1 LTFDI
6 KRTRDYLQELDFK
19 TLFNE
24 LGWSRPKNPKPVDMV
39 VENATYKRREIAELS
54 GVSIFEITAQNGKI
68 PNADVRKAI
77 HKEISSLY
85 HENLLI
91 FLDWV
96 NERHTQSLWYWVKR
110 DGSKRYPREHLYVT
124 GQPGDLSL
132 SKLEAMVFDV
142 GDFDESG
149 DAPDVLE
156 VANRLK
162 KALDV
167 ERVTKRFYEDF
178 RKEHLRFLD
187 YIDGINDE
195 RDRRWYASVLLNRLM
210 FIYFLQRKWFL
221 DNGNP
226 DYLQDKLA
234 ESRERGA
241 NLYYSQF
248 LNLLFFEGFAKPE
261 DERSDVARNMLG
273 QVVYLNGG
281 LFLLHPIEKRWPE
294 IHIPDE
300 AFENLLTLFSRYSW
314 NLDDTP
320 RGRDDEISPHVLGYI
335 FEKYINQKSFGAY
348 YTRPEIT
355 EYLCERTIYKLI
367 LEKISVPTI
376 PGVTPGRHFDTV
388 EELLMKLDAR
398 LCRDLLDILPSISI
412 LDPACGS
419 GAFLV
424 SAMNTLT
431 KIYGAITGRI
441 EYLNDSYLKEW
452 LKKAHKEHNSL
463 NYYIKKKI
471 ITENLFGV
479 DIMEEGTEIAK
490 LRLFLALV
498 SSVQKVDD
506 LEPLPNIDFNI
517 LPGNSLI
524 GLLHVNEEM
533 YNKHLAQLNLFQKR
547 FKEVV
552 EEKNRLIGIYKD
564 TSKYTKDLRALR
576 DDIQAHREDAIA
588 NLNELLLDEFK
599 QLLVKYEQ
607 ATWDTSKNTDGKP
620 VKRALK
626 IDDIAQ
632 LHPFHWGYEFDQ
644 VMNERGG
651 FDIIITNPPWEIL
664 KPQAKEF
671 FATHSKLVSKNK
683 MRIEEFET
691 EREKLLQNAEV
702 RDAWLDYQSQFP
714 YQSAY
719 FRASQQYENQ
729 IATVN
734 GKKQGTDINLYK
746 LFTEQ
751 CYNLLREG
759 GECGIVIP
767 SGIYTDLGAKQ
778 LREMLFSQTQVTGL
792 FCLENS
798 RLIFEGV
805 HRSYKIVVLTYEKGG
820 QTQEFPAAF
829 MRHDVAELERFPKVG
844 ALDVSVELISRLS
857 PNSLSVMEFKD
868 EIDVNNAEKMLK
880 YPLLGEKPKVRWNFT
895 LTNEF
900 HMTNDS
906 YLFRTSPSSNSWPL
920 YEGKMIHQF
929 THLFSKPRYWI
940 DADQGR
946 SELTRQEVR
955 RVEMAL
961 DGLAI
966 LQGNVSHIAS
976 RQERVSAFLE
986 TLGYPPLSPDDVCI
1000 APDASRLAFRDVARN
1015 TDERTLIATI
1025 LPPGVF
1031 TSNTLNYLTPWYFN
1045 AEEIFEHPLSIKE
1058 CYEPTFPVPILA
1070 YLCGVFNSFTL
1081 DYLLRFKVTAHVN
1094 MFYLYQLPVPRLAPD
1109 NPRSI
1114 DIATRAAQL
1123 ICVGP
1128 EFDELR
1134 SELLGDVNAH
1144 VATDDI
1150 ERRQLQSE
1158 IDGLVAHLYG
1168 LKEDEFV
1175 HILNTFR
1182 QVEQSIKKAVM
1193 DAYHK
1198 FALEPDNL
1206 NIAELIAKGETD
1218 RVEFKEAACWNKK
1231 LNRRDDP
1238 MRDNVIQEVVAFL
1251 NSREG
1256 GIVLIGV
1263 EDDGTVVG
1271 LEDDYRAANS
1281 QKQNRDGYKLFL
1293 LDVLKNNL
1301 ESNCSLLYK
1310 ISFGTIQ
1317 GKDVCRIDITPSTEA
1332 VYVKNGDFYIREGNR
1347 KRKLTPQE
1355 TVAYTR
1361 QRWG

>member
-1 LTFDI
+1 
-6 KRTRDYLQELDFK
+6 
-19 TLFNE
+19 
-24 LGWSRPKNPKPVDMV
+24 
-39 VENATYKRREIAELS
+39 
-54 GVSIFEITAQNGKI
+54 
-68 PNADVRKAI
+68 
-77 HKEISSLY
+77 
-85 HENLLI
+85 
-91 FLDWV
+91 
-96 NERHTQSLWYWVKR
+96 
-110 DGSKRYPREHLYVT
+110 
-124 GQPGDLSL
+124 
-132 SKLEAMVFDV
+132 
-142 GDFDESG
+142 
-149 DAPDVLE
+149 
-156 VANRLK
+156 
-162 KALDV
+162 
-167 ERVTKRFYEDF
+167 
-178 RKEHLRFLD
+178 
-187 YIDGINDE
+187 
-195 RDRRWYASVLLNRLM
+195 
-210 FIYFLQRKWFL
+210 
-221 DNGNP
+221 
-226 DYLQDKLA
+226 
-234 ESRERGA
+234 
-241 NLYYSQF
+241 
-248 LNLLFFEGFAKPE
+248 
-261 DERSDVARNMLG
+261 
-273 QVVYLNGG
+273 
-281 LFLLHPIEKRWPE
+281 
-294 IHIPDE
+294 
-300 AFENLLTLFSRYSW
+300 
-314 NLDDTP
+314 
-320 RGRDDEISPHVLGYI
+320 
-335 FEKYINQKSFGAY
+335 
-348 YTRPEIT
+348 
-355 EYLCERTIYKLI
+355 
-367 LEKISVPTI
+367 
-376 PGVTPGRHFDTV
+376 
-388 EELLMKLDAR
+388 
-398 LCRDLLDILPSISI
+398 
-412 LDPACGS
+412 
-419 GAFLV
+419 
-424 SAMNTLT
+424 MNTLT